1 MPPERLTQER
11 GDRTWWL
18 FRISWYV
25 TVGLAVASLLVSLFF
40 FSRIWQGYATNIAAG
55 SSIFMA
61 FVIIA
66 VVLLLGAG
74 ICRFQARLEGQNLEI
89 KLAIRMLGDE
99 LEEIKSRLK
108 AEAGNNP
115 PGGEADRG

>member
-1 MPPERLTQER
+1 MPPERVTQER
-11 GDRTWWL
+11 NDRTWWL

-25 TVGLAVASLLVSLFF
+25 TVALAITSLLVALFF

-89 KLAIRMLGDE
+89 KLAIRQLSEELDE
-99 LEEIKSRLK
+99 LKTRLK
-108 AEAGNNP
+108 AEAGNGP
-115 PGGEADRG
+115 QGRGAGQE

>member
-1 MPPERLTQER
+1 MAPERLTQER
-11 GDRTWWL
+11 SDRTWWL

-25 TVGLAVASLLVSLFF
+25 TIGLALTSLFVALFF
-40 FSRIWQGYATNIAAG
+40 FSRIWQGYATNVAAG

-66 VVLLLGAG
+66 CVLLLGAG

-89 KLAIRMLGDE
+89 KLAVLQLGEE
-99 LEEIKSRLK
+99 LEQLRARLA
-108 AEAGNNP
+108 AEAGN
-115 PGGEADRG
+115 GQRDRGADQG